1 MGVTLL
7 PIIVM
12 LEALLAN
19 LGSQSVLSA
28 LHWPELKHLL
38 CLSQSSIMAKLMRS
52 LGFPG
57 GSVVKNP
64 PAKQETPA
72 KKETQVR
79 FLG

>member
-28 LHWPELKHLL
+28 LIKPNIH
-38 CLSQSSIMAKLMRS
+38 QR
-52 LGFPG
+52 
-57 GSVVKNP
+57 
-64 PAKQETPA
+64 
-72 KKETQVR
+72 
-79 FLG
+79 